1 VTFLVPWVLGIGAL
15 AALGVVALHLIARDV
30 PPRWLLPTA
39 RFVPAARTDVLT
51 RTLRPRDPWL
61 LLVRLA
67 LVAAL
72 AVAAADPVRQWR
84 SREVAQVVI
93 ADLSRAT
100 AERSEVVRTART
112 LLGDGGALVVL
123 DTIARQL
130 PIDSLEPLAQRTSL
144 AMRSGAIS
152 AALLAAYDAARDVR
166 RTARRV
172 TITLVS
178 PVAREQFDAA
188 TDSIRAL
195 WPDSIRVVPVR
206 ARTSPA
212 VIGVPTVRGPITD
225 ALRATV
231 ERIGGANPD
240 SMVRLVRDSLT
251 TDDLRLASAGGVVID
266 WPVDGP
272 YPDSATAVAT
282 RTNVVI
288 APLRRRTL
296 RAAVPLPSDSRQRP
310 ASVVS
315 RTATD
320 STQPPGDAGRA
331 IAWWADGTPAAI
343 ERSRG
348 TGCLREVGIGV
359 PAAGDLVL
367 TARFTEL
374 VRTLTRPCGAES
386 DFAPA
391 DSATM
396 QRLVRAPER
405 AQSMQVA
412 DVADPTLVRAAL
424 AVAVALLLLELLL
437 RRPRP
442 IA

>member
-15 AALGVVALHLIARDV
+15 AALGIVALHLIARDV

-39 RFVPAARTDVLT
+39 RFVPDARTDVLT

-84 SREVAQVVI
+84 SQESAQVVI

-100 AERSEVVRTART
+100 ADRAEVARTART
-112 LLGDGGALVVL
+112 LLSDGDALVVL

-130 PIDSLEPLAQRTSL
+130 PIDSLEPLALRTSQT
-144 AMRSGAIS
+144 MRSGAIS
-152 AALLAAYDAARDVR
+152 AALLAAYDAVRDAR

-195 WPDSIRVVPVR
+195 WPDTIRLVRVR

-212 VIGVPTVRGPITD
+212 ASGAPTMRGPATD
-225 ALRATV
+225 ALRATIG
-231 ERIGGANPD
+231 RIGDTNSD
-240 SMVRLVRDSLT
+240 IMVRLVRDALT
-251 TDDLRLASAGGVVID
+251 DDDLRLASAGGVAID
-266 WPVDGP
+266 WPVEGP

-282 RTNVVI
+282 RTTVVI
-288 APLRRRTL
+288 APMRRRTL
-296 RAAVPLPSDSRQRP
+296 QATVSRPDASQQPASRAVSRAAD
-310 ASVVS
+310 
-315 RTATD
+315 D
-320 STQPPGDAGRA
+320 STRLDSDAGRA

-343 ERSRG
+343 EWSRG
-348 TGCLREVGIGV
+348 SGCMREVGIGV
-359 PAAGDLVL
+359 PSAGDLVL
-367 TARFTEL
+367 TARFMEL
-374 VRTLTRPCGAES
+374 VRTITRPCGTDA
-386 DFAPA
+386 DFAAA

-396 QRLVRAPER
+396 LRLVRAPEQ
-405 AQSMQVA
+405 AQPMQVA
-412 DVADPTLVRAAL
+412 DVADPALVRAAVGA
-424 AVAVALLLLELLL
+424 AVVLLLLELLL

-442 IA
+442 TA